1 MFFILALLVSSLNF
15 KLLAYIE
22 YNPKTFPVS
31 VHEQI
36 DAGPP
41 RGPIA
46 FDVERG
52 KAYFYNYLN
61 NSIIIAQGESLKLVP
76 LNLKTSVY
84 DILVDSNNIYLLL
97 SYKGM
102 NLKLEKDYKIIDTIK
117 FDIKGCPLSAFHFRK
132 ANKKIFLMCSL
143 DPESVFDVSTKSW
156 VLYKNPKFFDSYY
169 TVLGETA
176 DGGLFLARKDT
187 IFIYENHKIEFLLSL
202 TEVPQFVEPLSPPY
216 KVKSG
221 HLYIFFSDEKG
232 AGIYQIR

>member
-1 MFFILALLVSSLNF
+1 MFFILTLLVCSLNF
-15 KLLAYIE
+15 KLLTYIE
-22 YNPKTFPVS
+22 YNPKTFPVNI
-31 VHEQI
+31 HEQI

-41 RGPIA
+41 RGPTA
-46 FDVERG
+46 FDVEHGR
-52 KAYFYNYLN
+52 AFIYNYLN
-61 NSIIIAQGESLKLVP
+61 NSIIIAQEESLKLVP

-84 DILVDSNNIYLLL
+84 DILVDSDNIYLLL

-102 NLKLEKDYKIIDTIK
+102 ILKLAKDYKIVDTIK
-117 FDIKGCPLSAFHFRK
+117 FDIKGFPLSAFHFRK
-132 ANKKIFLMCSL
+132 ADKKIFLMCSL

-156 VLYKNPKFFDSYY
+156 VLYKNSKFLDSYY

-187 IFIYENHKIEFLLSL
+187 IFIYKNRKIEFLLSL
-202 TEVPQFVEPLSPPY
+202 TEIPQFVEILSPPY